1 MSKQEHEHGHCCKGD
16 HCHCHEHSRGLKYE
30 FIIIAVTAILLVAVW
45 IFTDAN
51 PNLNKWLVLGLFL
64 VPYLV
69 IGFHI
74 LREAAEKIFRGELLD
89 ESFLMSVASIGA
101 LCIGEYPE
109 AIAVMLFYRIGE
121 CLRRRQK
128 PPFGCGAYG
137 HSPRLC
143 LR

>member
-89 ESFLMSVASIGA
+89 ESFLMSLHRPVRCASA
-101 LCIGEYPE
+101 NTP
-109 AIAVMLFYRIGE
+109 RP
-121 CLRRRQK
+121 LR
-128 PPFGCGAYG
+128 
-137 HSPRLC
+137 
-143 LR
+143 